1 MGGWLRD
8 AHFGLRVLARN
19 PGLPALAVITLA
31 LGIAANST
39 IFSWIN
45 STLLNPVPGVSH
57 TSDLVTVMRG
67 ERSEHPTP
75 PFSYLDYRDL
85 RDHNQSFGGLLAY
98 HHDWVSLTGA
108 GKPEHFYGTLSSTNY
123 FDVLGARPV
132 LGRAFLPQEEQTAG
146 GAPVVVISYGLWQSH
161 FGGDASAIGR
171 TIQINWHPYTIVGVA
186 PPGFQATVSGVRSD
200 VWIPLVMDQAVWGAN
215 RLADRG
221 TFWLNVLGKLQPG
234 VNARQAEAELNLL
247 MHRIIEH
254 SGDVER
260 GPSEITTDPLW
271 RSPFGVNVYLYK
283 TLPLLL
289 ALAAAL
295 LLLACANV
303 ANLLLVRSVT
313 RRRELAIRLSMGANR
328 WRLVRQLLIESLLL
342 ALAGGGLALLVTTW
356 TAGSFGAFIPST
368 TLPLALNG
376 RADAQVTLAT
386 LAISILAAIIFGTLP
401 ALRSSNLSPVT
412 VLKEEASS
420 VSGGLHRSRLASALV
435 VTQIALSLLLL
446 ICAGLFTR
454 SLEKALE
461 SDPGFDPDHVLVA
474 SYELTARYSRSAGTE
489 FDRQVL
495 VRLQALPGVESA
507 TEADFSPLS
516 FTVHSDIV
524 QPDGYAPRRQESMEI
539 DRADVGANYFR
550 TLRTPMVAGRDFTLQ
565 DTEKTQ
571 PVAIVNQEFVDRYWR
586 NQDAL
591 GRRIQMNGQWFNVVG
606 VAKNAKYR
614 RLIYSAQ
621 PCIFLPLA
629 QDYRPSHQVVI
640 HLRVQGDPMAFASKA
655 EGTVHELDAALPVFD
670 VDTLQSS
677 MQLGSVFERIAATF
691 ASSFGLLALALAA
704 VGVYGV
710 VAYSTRQRTH
720 EIGIRMALGAERAD
734 ILRLVMAQGLRLT
747 LTGLG
752 VGLGVSLVATRV
764 LRTALFGVTTAD
776 PLTYASVAFL
786 LCVMAL
792 VACYIPARR
801 ATKVPPMTALRCE

>member
-1 MGGWLRD
+1 MGDWFRD
-8 AHFGLRVLARN
+8 ARFGLRVLARS

-45 STLLNPVPGVSH
+45 STLLNPVPGVSR

-85 RDHNQSFGGLLAY
+85 RDHSKSFEGLLAY
-98 HHDWVSLTGA
+98 HHDYVSLTGT
-108 GKPEHFYGTLSSTNY
+108 GKPERSYATLSSTNY
-123 FDVLGARPV
+123 FDVLGARPI
-132 LGRAFLPQEEQTAG
+132 LGRGFLSEEERTAG

-171 TIQINWHPYTIVGVA
+171 TIQINCHPYTIVGVA
-186 PPGFQATVSGVRSD
+186 PRGFQATVGGVRSD
-200 VWIPLVMDQAVWGAN
+200 VWIPLVMDQQVWGAN

-221 TFWLNVLGKLQPG
+221 TFWLNALGKLQPG

-247 MHRIIEH
+247 MQRIIEH
-254 SGDVER
+254 SANVER
-260 GPSEITTDPLW
+260 GPSQITTDPLW

-303 ANLLLVRSVT
+303 ANLLLVRSVA

-328 WRLVRQLLIESLLL
+328 WRLVRQVLIESLLL

-356 TAGSFGAFIPST
+356 TAGTVSAFVPST
-368 TLPLALNG
+368 SLPLTLNG
-376 RADAQVTLAT
+376 QADARVTLAT

-454 SLEKALE
+454 SLEKAQE
-461 SDPGFDPDHVLVA
+461 SDPGFDPSHVLVA

-524 QPDGYAPRRQESMEI
+524 QPEGYVPRRQESMQI

-550 TLRTPMVAGRDFTLQ
+550 TLRTPIVAGRDFTLQ

-571 PVAIVNQEFVDRYWR
+571 PVAIVNQEFVDRYWPHQ
-586 NQDAL
+586 NAL
-591 GRRIQMNGQWFNVVG
+591 GKRILMNARWFNVVG

-614 RLIYSAQ
+614 RLIYGAQ

-629 QDYRPSHQVVI
+629 QDYRLSHPVVI
-640 HLRVQGDPMAFASKA
+640 HLRVQGDPMAFSSKA
-655 EGTVHELDAALPVFD
+655 EGTVHELDAELPVFN

-691 ASSFGLLALALAA
+691 AGSFGLLALALAV

-752 VGLGVSLVATRV
+752 VGFAVSLAATRV
-764 LRTALFGVTTAD
+764 LRAVLFGVTTAD
-776 PLTYASVAFL
+776 TLTYAAVAVL
-786 LCVMAL
+786 LSVMAL
-792 VACYIPARR
+792 AACYIPARR
-801 ATKVPPMTALRCE
+801 ATQVQPVAALRCE